1 MQISYTWRK
10 GGTCILRIQE
20 IPGMLILR
28 DQRDE
33 KWTQKRAS
41 PRFPRFPSLLYLF
54 TSLVGLFNRKSIL
67 WNEDKGMNERTLC
80 LPCVTHLTI
89 REGPEKITI
98 EDWTTK
104 ISGIRDFFF
113 RHCLALWHASKPL
126 TLCQI
131 CIQCCACCLP
141 CLLLDLLV
149 IQNLGTFLS
158 KNESLLPLQLEQST
172 ALCSRI

>member
-28 DQRDE
+28 DQKDE

-41 PRFPRFPSLLYLF
+41 PRFSSLLYLF
-54 TSLVGLFNRKSIL
+54 TSFVGLFNRKSIL

-104 ISGIRDFFF
+104 ISGIRDFFQ
-113 RHCLALWHASKPL
+113 A
-126 TLCQI
+126 
-131 CIQCCACCLP
+131 LP
-141 CLLLDLLV
+141 CPVACIKTIDTLPNMYSMLC
-149 IQNLGTFLS
+149 
-158 KNESLLPLQLEQST
+158 LLPACRASSSIYLSFKIWEHFCRKMNRSFR
-172 ALCSRI
+172 CN

>member
-1 MQISYTWRK
+1 MERGQGY
-10 GGTCILRIQE
+10 
-20 IPGMLILR
+20 
-28 DQRDE
+28 
-33 KWTQKRAS
+33 
-41 PRFPRFPSLLYLF
+41 
-54 TSLVGLFNRKSIL
+54 
-67 WNEDKGMNERTLC
+67 ERTLC

-104 ISGIRDFFF
+104 ISGIRDFFQV
-113 RHCLALWHASKPL
+113 LPALWHASKPL

-131 CIQCCACCLP
+131 CIQCCACLA

-158 KNESLLPLQLEQST
+158 KNESLLPLQLEQLLHYV
-172 ALCSRI
+172 AEF